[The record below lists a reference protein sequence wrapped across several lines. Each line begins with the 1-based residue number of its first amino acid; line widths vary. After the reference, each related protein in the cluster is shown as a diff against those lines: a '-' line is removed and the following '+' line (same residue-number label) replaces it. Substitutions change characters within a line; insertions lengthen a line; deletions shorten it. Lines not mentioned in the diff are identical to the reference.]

1 MRWEFEYWKKI
12 FKLKK
17 TFQGN
22 VWKIL
27 IPKKIAYG
35 ENAAKEFEYPENALI
50 ITTTESKI
58 YEKWIDYMG
67 IKNYHIY
74 DKVTPDPAIE
84 TIETIKKEFDGKD
97 VSCYIGLGG
106 GSSLDVCKYLSKMT
120 GVPKILIP
128 TTFGT
133 GAEMT
138 TYAVISFDH
147 KKKLLQDEAFLADA
161 AVIDP
166 YFLPGTP
173 FNIMRNS
180 ACDAAAQASEGYDSK
195 LGNPLT
201 KLFCK
206 EAFDILEDAI
216 INDKPELL
224 PYGAMLSGMGFGNS
238 STTLGHALSYVF
250 SNEGVPHG
258 YSLSSCTTVAHK
270 FNNSTYYERFKKI
283 CQKLKFEPLK
293 LKQPLDAAADVI
305 MPDRGHLD
313 NNPKEVTKQ
322 DIMKCLDEIINSNPL
337 E

>member
-1 MRWEFEYWKKI
+1 MWK
-12 FKLKK
+12 
-17 TFQGN
+17 
-22 VWKIL
+22 VMM
-27 IPKKIAYG
+27 PKKIVFG
-35 ENAAKEFEYPENALI
+35 ENAANEFDYPKNSLI
-50 ITTTESKI
+50 ITTA
-58 YEKWIDYMG
+58 
-67 IKNYHIY
+67 
-74 DKVTPDPAIE
+74 TPDPAIE
-84 TIETIKKEFDGKD
+84 TVEQIQKEFEGKAI
-97 VSCYIGLGG
+97 STYIGLGG
-106 GSSLDVCKYLSKMT
+106 GSSLDICKYLSKIT
-120 GVPKILIP
+120 GIPKILIP

-138 TYAVISFDH
+138 TYAVISFEH

-161 AVIDP
+161 AIVDP

-195 LGNPLT
+195 LSNPLT

-206 EAFDILEDAI
+206 EAFDVLEDAI
-216 INDKPELL
+216 INDKPQLL
-224 PYGAMLSGMGFGNS
+224 PYGAMLSGIGFGNS

-270 FNNSTYYERFKKI
+270 YNKSAYYERFKKI

-293 LKQPLDAAADVI
+293 LKQPLDQAADVI

-313 NNPKEVTKQ
+313 NNPIPVTKQ
-322 DIMKCLDEIINSNPL
+322 DIIKCLEEIVNKNPL
-337 E
+337 A

>member
-1 MRWEFEYWKKI
+1 MM
-12 FKLKK
+12 
-17 TFQGN
+17 
-22 VWKIL
+22 
-27 IPKKIAYG
+27 PKKIVFG
-35 ENAAKEFEYPENALI
+35 QNAAKEFDYPKNSLI
-50 ITTTESKI
+50 ITTTTPEI
-58 YEKWIDYMG
+58 YNKWIEHME
-67 IKNYHIY
+67 ITNYEIY
-74 DKVTPDPAIE
+74 DKATPDPAIE
-84 TIETIKKEFDGKD
+84 TVEQIQKEFEGKNI
-97 VSCYIGLGG
+97 STYIGLGG
-106 GSSLDVCKYLSKMT
+106 GSSMDICKYLSKIT
-120 GVPKILIP
+120 GIPKILIP

-138 TYAVISFDH
+138 TYAVISFEH

-161 AVIDP
+161 AIVDP

-195 LGNPLT
+195 IGNPFT
-201 KLFCK
+201 RFFCK

-216 INDKPELL
+216 INDKHDLL
-224 PYGAMLSGMGFGNS
+224 PYGAMLSGIGFGNS

-270 FNNSTYYERFKKI
+270 FNESIFYERFKRI

-293 LKQPLDAAADVI
+293 LKQPLDEAADVI

-313 NNPKEVTKQ
+313 NNPKEVTKE
-322 DIMKCLDEIINSNPL
+322 DIIKCLDEIVNGNPL
-337 E
+337 T

>member
-1 MRWEFEYWKKI
+1 MM
-12 FKLKK
+12 
-17 TFQGN
+17 
-22 VWKIL
+22 
-27 IPKKIAYG
+27 PKKIVFG
-35 ENAAKEFEYPENALI
+35 ENAAKEFDYPKNSLI
-50 ITTTESKI
+50 ITTTTPEV
-58 YEKWIDYMG
+58 YNKWIEYMG
-67 IKNYHIY
+67 ITNYEIY
-74 DKVTPDPAIE
+74 DKATPDPAIE
-84 TIETIKKEFDGKD
+84 TVEQIQKEFEGKD
-97 VSCYIGLGG
+97 ISTYIGLGG
-106 GSSLDVCKYLSKMT
+106 GSSLDICKYLSKIT
-120 GVPKILIP
+120 GTPKILIP

-138 TYAVISFDH
+138 TYAVISFEH

-161 AVIDP
+161 AIVDP

-195 LGNPLT
+195 IGNPFT
-201 KLFCK
+201 KFFCK

-216 INDKPELL
+216 INDKHELL
-224 PYGAMLSGMGFGNS
+224 PYGAMLSGIGFGNS

-270 FNNSTYYERFKKI
+270 FNESIFYERFKRI

-293 LKQPLDAAADVI
+293 LKQPLDEAADVI

-313 NNPKEVTKQ
+313 NNPKEVTKE
-322 DIMKCLDEIINSNPL
+322 DIIKCLDEIVNGNPL
-337 E
+337 A

>member
-1 MRWEFEYWKKI
+1 MWK
-12 FKLKK
+12 LH
-17 TFQGN
+17 
-22 VWKIL
+22 

-35 ENAAKEFEYPENALI
+35 ENAAKEFEYPKNSLI

-58 YEKWIDYMG
+58 YEKWIEYMG
-67 IKNYHIY
+67 IKNYEIY

-84 TIETIKKEFDGKD
+84 TIEKIKNEYEGKEI
-97 VSCYIGLGG
+97 SHYIGLGG

-120 GVPKILIP
+120 GIPKILIP

-161 AVIDP
+161 AIINP
-166 YFLPGTP
+166 YFLPNTP
-173 FNIMRNS
+173 FNILRNS

-195 LGNPLT
+195 LSNPFT

-206 EAFDILEDAI
+206 EAFDIIEDAI
-216 INDKPELL
+216 INDKHELL
-224 PYGAMLSGMGFGNS
+224 PYGAMLSGIGFGNS
-238 STTLGHALSYVF
+238 STTLGHALSYPF

-258 YSLSSCTTVAHK
+258 YALSSCTTVAHK
-270 FNNSTYYERFKKI
+270 FNKSEYYERFKRI
-283 CQKLKFEPLK
+283 CQKLKFEPLS
-293 LKQPLDAAADVI
+293 LKQSLDSAADVI

-313 NNPKEVTKQ
+313 NNPINVTKQ
-322 DIMKCLDEIINSNPL
+322 DIVKCLDEIVNNSPFK
-337 E
+337 

>member
-1 MRWEFEYWKKI
+1 MM
-12 FKLKK
+12 
-17 TFQGN
+17 
-22 VWKIL
+22 
-27 IPKKIAYG
+27 PKKIVFG
-35 ENAAKEFEYPENALI
+35 ENAANEFDYPKNSLI
-50 ITTTESKI
+50 ITTTTPDI
-58 YEKWIDYMG
+58 YNRWIEYMG
-67 IKNYHIY
+67 ITNYEIY
-74 DKVTPDPAIE
+74 DKATPDPAIE
-84 TIETIKKEFDGKD
+84 TVEQIQKEFEGKD
-97 VSCYIGLGG
+97 ISIYIGLGG
-106 GSSLDVCKYLSKMT
+106 GSSLDICKYLSKIT
-120 GVPKILIP
+120 GIPKILIP

-138 TYAVISFDH
+138 TYAVISFEH

-161 AVIDP
+161 AIVDP

-195 LGNPLT
+195 IGNPFT
-201 KLFCK
+201 RFFCK

-216 INDKPELL
+216 INDKHELL
-224 PYGAMLSGMGFGNS
+224 PYGAMLSGIGFGNS

-270 FNNSTYYERFKKI
+270 FNESIFYERFKRI

-293 LKQPLDAAADVI
+293 LKQPLDEAADVI

-313 NNPKEVTKQ
+313 NNPKEVSKE
-322 DIMKCLDEIINSNPL
+322 DIIKCLDEIVNGNPL
-337 E
+337 A

>member
-1 MRWEFEYWKKI
+1 M
-12 FKLKK
+12 
-17 TFQGN
+17 
-22 VWKIL
+22 
-27 IPKKIAYG
+27 PKKIVFG
-35 ENAAKEFEYPENALI
+35 ENAAKEFEYPKNSLI
-50 ITTTESKI
+50 ITTTTPEI
-58 YEKWIDYMG
+58 YNKWIEYMG
-67 IKNYHIY
+67 IKNYEIY
-74 DKVTPDPAIE
+74 DKATPDPAIE
-84 TIETIKKEFDGKD
+84 TVEQIQKEFEGKD
-97 VSCYIGLGG
+97 ISSYIGLGG
-106 GSSLDVCKYLSKMT
+106 GSSMDLCKYLSKLT
-120 GVPKILIP
+120 HIPKILIP

-138 TYAVISFDH
+138 TYAVISFEH

-161 AVIDP
+161 AIVDP

-195 LGNPLT
+195 IGNPFT
-201 KLFCK
+201 RFFCK

-216 INDKPELL
+216 INDKQELL
-224 PYGAMLSGMGFGNS
+224 PYGAMLSGIGFGNS

-270 FNNSTYYERFKKI
+270 FNDSIFYERFKRI

-293 LKQPLDAAADVI
+293 LKQPLDEAADVI

-313 NNPKEVTKQ
+313 NNPKPVSKD
-322 DIMKCLDEIINSNPL
+322 DIIKCLEEIVNKNPL
-337 E
+337 T